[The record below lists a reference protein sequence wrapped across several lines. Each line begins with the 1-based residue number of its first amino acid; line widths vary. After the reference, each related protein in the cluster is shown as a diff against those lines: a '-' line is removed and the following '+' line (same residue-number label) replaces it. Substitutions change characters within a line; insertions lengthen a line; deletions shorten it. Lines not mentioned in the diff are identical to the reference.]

1 MPNGTVGL
9 IVGIVLILMGKFMWK
24 KGSDEEGILLSLL
37 GAIIDLV
44 MFDFNL
50 ASGRTIS
57 ILLFLGGIITF
68 LISILYM
75 LGIISITSY

>member
-37 GAIIDLV
+37 GAILDLV